1 MLLLL
6 LLETAPAPPLVVPLL
21 QLKLLAVLDSTLLSV
36 VVAAV
41 FVAAA
46 TEVANFAVD
55 MSVVFELL
63 RLRLVNEGKKPSF
76 LGVDVPIRNGV
87 RSLVLSF

>member
-76 LGVDVPIRNGV
+76 
-87 RSLVLSF
+87 